1 MSYNEIEQRGTYEL
15 PMELY
20 QIDCNH
26 PKYEMAHHWHSEFE
40 IIRIISGTLK
50 VSLNRREFDANAGDV
65 VFVNSETVHGALPS
79 DCVYECIVLFPELLA
94 VHDKLCGGFIS
105 DLLDHILVVND
116 HFKPQSGITP
126 IFNTLFEVMGRKGCY
141 FEAMGALYSVFG
153 MLIKEKLYNSASTFS
168 NGDSAKNAKIK
179 KVLAFMRQNYN
190 SPLTLEQIAAIAGMS
205 SKYFCYFFKEMT
217 QKSPI
222 NYLNNYRVERAARKL
237 LATDMP
243 VTEIAYNCGFN
254 DLSYFIKTF
263 KATKGITPYKFR
275 KNNEKEHSF

>member
-1 MSYNEIEQRGTYEL
+1 MSYNEIEQRGTYKL

-168 NGDSAKNAKIK
+168 NGDSAKK
-179 KVLAFMRQNYN
+179 
-190 SPLTLEQIAAIAGMS
+190 
-205 SKYFCYFFKEMT
+205 C
-217 QKSPI
+217 
-222 NYLNNYRVERAARKL
+222 
-237 LATDMP
+237 
-243 VTEIAYNCGFN
+243 
-254 DLSYFIKTF
+254 
-263 KATKGITPYKFR
+263 
-275 KNNEKEHSF
+275 